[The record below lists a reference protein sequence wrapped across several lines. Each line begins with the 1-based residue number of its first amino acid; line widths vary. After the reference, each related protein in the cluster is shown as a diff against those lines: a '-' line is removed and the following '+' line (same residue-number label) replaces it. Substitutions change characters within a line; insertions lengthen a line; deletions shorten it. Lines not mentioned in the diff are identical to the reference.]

1 MKISLHDPI
10 TKTTGYVLFVN
21 YEESHEVTFSW
32 TQTKLV
38 ENNQTFQCGVVTCT
52 FTTDSGEFV
61 NENDE
66 KKLQESESHIT
77 TPTTKNNQSQY
88 RIILPRSP
96 LQQLFLDQKHY
107 V

>member
-1 MKISLHDPI
+1 MQNLYELKYLL
-10 TKTTGYVLFVN
+10 LFIR
-21 YEESHEVTFSW
+21 
-32 TQTKLV
+32 
-38 ENNQTFQCGVVTCT
+38 
-52 FTTDSGEFV
+52 
-61 NENDE
+61 NDE

>member
-1 MKISLHDPI
+1 MHPDTIQ
-10 TKTTGYVLFVN
+10 Y
-21 YEESHEVTFSW
+21 YENIIARLKVRR
-32 TQTKLV
+32 
-38 ENNQTFQCGVVTCT
+38 ENK
-52 FTTDSGEFV
+52 DSGEFV

-88 RIILPRSP
+88 RIILPCSP

-107 V
+107 FHHP